1 MIKTRLT
8 QRAAIRLAALVAV
21 IVSLTNLAIFSVL
34 YFTISGQLVDNL
46 KAHVDEVRKTLSD
59 MEVRGGF
66 EGIAATVRRHA
77 AVAQSNE
84 DIYLL
89 VDSKGEYVAGNIR
102 VIPRFPDWRTIPWEE
117 LPLIGTWTAP
127 RASTAVLGRWTPVKN
142 GALFVGDGNGDIN
155 DAQRALLN
163 GLLWGIGLSIL
174 FAMIGGYISGMSAQ
188 RRIAKMDAVLNAVA
202 SGRLQERV
210 PLSRARDDLDQVSAL
225 INATLNRLQALIDNL
240 KQVSTDIAHD
250 LRTPIARM
258 RQKLEIA
265 QSGPPDLSVYQEV
278 VGAAVEEIDE
288 ISETFDAL
296 LRISEIESGARKTKF
311 VDVELNSLLINILDA
326 LEVVAEERNHK
337 LAGSIIDSPRLIVH
351 GDRKLLNQLFINLI
365 ENAIIHCPPGSDIQ
379 VELVEEDGRPKV
391 RVKDTGPGIP
401 AEERDKVFRRLY
413 RLEKSRSTKG
423 SGLGLSLVASIADLH
438 GANIALAD
446 NNSGLI
452 VEIAFPSRQL
462 PDGVRFRNHIL
473 SDSV

>member
-1 MIKTRLT
+1 MIKTKLT
-8 QRAAIRLAALVAV
+8 QRTAIRLAALVAA

-34 YFTISGQLVDNL
+34 YFVISGQLVGNL

-59 MEVRGGF
+59 IQVSGGF
-66 EGIAATVRRHA
+66 DGVASMVNRHA

-89 VDSKGEYVAGNIR
+89 VNSNGEYVAGNIR
-102 VIPRFPDWRTIPWEE
+102 VIPRFRDWKTIPWRE
-117 LPLIGTWTAP
+117 LPLIGAWTAP
-127 RASTAVLGRWTPVKN
+127 RTSTAVVGRWTPVKN

-155 DAQRALLN
+155 DAQRVLLK

-174 FAMIGGYISGMSAQ
+174 SAMIGGYISGMNAQ

-210 PLSRARDDLDQVSAL
+210 PLSRAGDDLDHVAAL

-265 QSGPPDLSVYQEV
+265 QSGPPDLSAYQAV
-278 VGAAVEEIDE
+278 VTAAVQEIDE

-296 LRISEIESGARKTKF
+296 LRISEIEAGARKTKF
-311 VDVELNSLLINILDA
+311 VQVELNSLLVNILDA
-326 LEVVAEERNHK
+326 LDAVAEERSHR
-337 LAGSIIDSPRLIVH
+337 LTGLIVDSPRLVVH

-365 ENAIIHCPPGSDIQ
+365 ENAIIHCPSRSEIC
-379 VELVEEDGRPKV
+379 VELFEEDGRPTV

-401 AEERDKVFRRLY
+401 AEEHDKVFKHLY

-423 SGLGLSLVASIADLH
+423 SGLGLSLVAAIAELH
-438 GANIALAD
+438 GANVALAD
-446 NNSGLI
+446 NNPGLI
-452 VEIAFPSRQL
+452 VEIAFPTRQAS
-462 PDGVRFRNHIL
+462 DGVRFPNSIL
-473 SDSV
+473 SGSA